1 MGEKSPLARISQIFF
16 MTNTDDPG
24 TTKDTGTSPLPNKTQ
39 LALLPSKGRE
49 LSPLQRLR
57 NQDQHLN
64 HQSDLQDPIEC
75 IKQRS
80 QLCHAQEPER
90 SISPLLA
97 HEDSN
102 VEQNSSTVGLGR
114 KYVVKGVKSNTS
126 CSQLEQSTNDE
137 FQRTISRINDDEE
150 MEEIESTEK
159 LTSKKRP
166 RDPGDVI

>member
-1 MGEKSPLARISQIFF
+1 MGFHKFFF

-24 TTKDTGTSPLPNKTQ
+24 TSKDTGTSPLPNNTQ

-80 QLCHAQEPER
+80 QLCLAQEPER

-97 HEDSN
+97 HEDSK
-102 VEQNSSTVGLGR
+102 VEQN
-114 KYVVKGVKSNTS
+114 
-126 CSQLEQSTNDE
+126 TNDE
-137 FQRTISRINDDEE
+137 FQRTISRINEDEE